1 MAALSALV
9 FSLSWWLGL
18 YLLARDPRKP
28 VLVLAA
34 VGLTSFAVVVALD
47 AVRVVSGLHLLSSIE
62 VYLGVVPGIAWFAVL
77 LELSRPSDTWRS
89 RAGEI
94 ALIAAVAA
102 LAFFGAAMAGNVDGP
117 VRLGHWVMFAAIS
130 LSSLG
135 AMLRAVFGPWQPRP
149 VVGYVVVATLFFA
162 LGNAILVIP
171 LGLVPSWLALASTGF
186 DVVLLGVAVAM
197 WDAFDEGQALRGDML
212 RSFVATG
219 VVVVL
224 FGGQAL
230 IGMAVTGERTA
241 LTVLLFTS
249 IAIAVSINV
258 LADPLAGILD
268 RLAFSRSPG
277 LRADRATL
285 RRAESALPLRS
296 ASPLA
301 NIDDEAFAR
310 LTRRALGHYGDLS
323 KLVASPLTALPTI
336 DERLAAR
343 GAPDQPLERAN
354 ELKALLADRIAR
366 LKPRDGG
373 DFGTT
378 EQWRHYNALYFPYVV
393 GVRAYAQNATAAGP
407 RSGRAPGLAVVGHR
421 GAAAVAAQL
430 AERRRPADRGGSA
443 RQPGRRAKTDKT
455 SLVSAAVGS
464 SWQRLASIW
473 QWLLRSISVMTAHHH
488 PARPGAPFQCRRRCG
503 SGQFAVALCATCRRH
518 LVRGARSSSSP
529 WPPTHCRGCPVC
541 PPRPNGSRARRSSA
555 TAWRSTPP
563 RVYRMSG
570 ASVSACSSATS
581 RSPSSSPSS

>member
-1 MAALSALV
+1 MAALSAVV

-34 VGLTSFAVVVALD
+34 IGLTSFAAVVALD
-47 AVRVVSGLHLLSSIE
+47 AVRVVTGIHELSSIE
-62 VYLGVVPGIAWFAVL
+62 IYVVAVPGIAWFAVL
-77 LELSRPSDTWRS
+77 LELSRPYDTWRS
-89 RAGEI
+89 RAGEMG
-94 ALIAAVAA
+94 LIGGVAA

-117 VRLGHWVMFAAIS
+117 LRMGHWVMFAVIS

-135 AMLRAVFGPWQPRP
+135 AMLWAVFGPWQPRP
-149 VVGYVVVATLFFA
+149 VVGYIIVATLFFA

-171 LGLVPSWLALASTGF
+171 LGLVPSWIALASTGF
-186 DVVLLGVAVAM
+186 DIVLLGVAVAM

-230 IGMAVTGERTA
+230 IGMALTGEQTA

-249 IAIAVSINV
+249 IAIAISINV
-258 LADPLAGILD
+258 LADPLAGMLD

-285 RRAESALPLRS
+285 RRTEAALPLRS
-296 ASPLA
+296 VNPLSDV
-301 NIDDEAFAR
+301 DDESFAR

-323 KLVASPLTALPTI
+323 KLVASPLTALPII

-366 LKPRDGG
+366 LKPRDAG

-393 GVRAYAQNATAAGP
+393 GVRAYAQNATAAGLDP
-407 RSGRAPGLAVVGHR
+407 VARQAWQWFVTEVPQRSLHNWQN
-421 GAAAVAAQL
+421 AAARLIAADL
-430 AERRRPADRGGSA
+430 RGN
-443 RQPGRRAKTDKT
+443 
-455 SLVSAAVGS
+455 LV
-464 SWQRLASIW
+464 
-473 QWLLRSISVMTAHHH
+473 TA
-488 PARPGAPFQCRRRCG
+488 QD
-503 SGQFAVALCATCRRH
+503 
-518 LVRGARSSSSP
+518 
-529 WPPTHCRGCPVC
+529 
-541 PPRPNGSRARRSSA
+541 
-555 TAWRSTPP
+555 
-563 RVYRMSG
+563 
-570 ASVSACSSATS
+570 
-581 RSPSSSPSS
+581 

>member
-47 AVRVVSGLHLLSSIE
+47 AVRVASGLHWLSGIE
-62 VYLGVVPGIAWFAVL
+62 IYLVAVPGIAWFAVL
-77 LELSRPSDTWRS
+77 LELSRPHDTWRS
-89 RAGEI
+89 RAAELT
-94 ALIAAVAA
+94 AVTAVAA
-102 LAFFGAAMAGNVDGP
+102 GAFIGAAMAGTVDGP
-117 VRLGHWVMFAAIS
+117 LRMGHWVMFAVVS
-130 LSSLG
+130 LSLLG

-149 VVGYVVVATLFFA
+149 VVGYLVVATLFFA

-197 WDAFDEGQALRGDML
+197 WDAFDEGQALRRDML

-230 IGMAVTGERTA
+230 IGMAMTGERTA

-249 IAIAVSINV
+249 IAIAITINV
-258 LADPLAGILD
+258 LADPLAGLLD
-268 RLAFSRSPG
+268 RLAFSRSPA

-285 RRAESALPLRS
+285 RRTESALPLRS
-296 ASPLA
+296 ANPLGHV
-301 NIDDEAFAR
+301 DDETFAR

-393 GVRAYAQNATAAGP
+393 GVRAYAQNATASGLDPVARQAWQWFVTEVP
-407 RSGRAPGLAVVGHR
+407 QRSLHNWQN
-421 GAAAVAAQL
+421 AAARLIAADLRGNMVATQDA
-430 AERRRPADRGGSA
+430 
-443 RQPGRRAKTDKT
+443 
-455 SLVSAAVGS
+455 
-464 SWQRLASIW
+464 
-473 QWLLRSISVMTAHHH
+473 
-488 PARPGAPFQCRRRCG
+488 
-503 SGQFAVALCATCRRH
+503 
-518 LVRGARSSSSP
+518 
-529 WPPTHCRGCPVC
+529 
-541 PPRPNGSRARRSSA
+541 
-555 TAWRSTPP
+555 
-563 RVYRMSG
+563 
-570 ASVSACSSATS
+570 
-581 RSPSSSPSS
+581 

>member
-34 VGLTSFAVVVALD
+34 IGLTSFAVVVALD
-47 AVRVVSGLHLLSSIE
+47 AVRLASGLHWVGGVEI
-62 VYLGVVPGIAWFAVL
+62 YLVAVPGIAWFAVL
-77 LELSRPSDTWRS
+77 LELSRPHDTWRS
-89 RAGEI
+89 RATEVM
-94 ALIAAVAA
+94 AVVAVAA
-102 LAFFGAAMAGNVDGP
+102 GAWIGAAMAGTVDGP
-117 VRLGHWVMFAAIS
+117 LRLGHWVMFAVIS
-130 LSSLG
+130 LSSIG

-149 VVGYVVVATLFFA
+149 VVGYLVVATLFFA

-197 WDAFDEGQALRGDML
+197 WDAFDEGQALRSDML

-230 IGMAVTGERTA
+230 IGIALTGERTA

-249 IAIAVSINV
+249 IGIAISINV
-258 LADPLAGILD
+258 LADPLAGLLD
-268 RLAFSRSPG
+268 RLAFSRSPA

-285 RRAESALPLRS
+285 RRTEAALPLRS
-296 ASPLA
+296 ANPLEHV
-301 NIDDEAFAR
+301 DDDTFAR

-323 KLVASPLTALPTI
+323 KLVASPLTALPII
-336 DERLAAR
+336 DERLANR

-373 DFGTT
+373 EFGTT

-393 GVRAYAQNATAAGP
+393 GVRAYAQNATASGLDPVARQAWQWFVTEVP
-407 RSGRAPGLAVVGHR
+407 QRSLHNWQN
-421 GAAAVAAQL
+421 AAARVIAADLRGNLVATQDA
-430 AERRRPADRGGSA
+430 
-443 RQPGRRAKTDKT
+443 
-455 SLVSAAVGS
+455 
-464 SWQRLASIW
+464 
-473 QWLLRSISVMTAHHH
+473 
-488 PARPGAPFQCRRRCG
+488 
-503 SGQFAVALCATCRRH
+503 
-518 LVRGARSSSSP
+518 
-529 WPPTHCRGCPVC
+529 
-541 PPRPNGSRARRSSA
+541 
-555 TAWRSTPP
+555 
-563 RVYRMSG
+563 
-570 ASVSACSSATS
+570 
-581 RSPSSSPSS
+581 